1 MPGYIEALKK
11 EIVARAVDRR
21 VATIYFGGGTPS
33 LLTSGQITGLL
44 GLLKSKF
51 MLDSEAEVSLEANPG
66 TLNAVLA
73 KELRGAGIN
82 RLSIGAQSF
91 HDDELRM
98 LGRIHR
104 AGDVESAFRTAR
116 DSGFA
121 NINLDLIYGL
131 PGQSL
136 SRWEETLRSAIELGP
151 EHISCY
157 LLSLED
163 NVPLKRSIIEGRLP
177 SPDDD
182 LVAGQYELAEGMLA
196 EHGYEHYELSNW
208 ARPGYRCRHNLFY
221 WQFGSYLGF
230 GAAAHSFFDGHRL
243 ANTHDLDL
251 YLENPLS
258 IEEDCKVDKALEVAE
273 ATILGLRMFGGID
286 AEETSKKFGEVF
298 TRYQPVFEEV
308 KDLGLLEFYDG
319 RIRLT
324 GRGRLLSN
332 EVFWRLLP
340 GS

>member
-11 EIVARAVDRR
+11 EIAARAVDKRI
-21 VATIYFGGGTPS
+21 ATIYFGGGTPS

-44 GLLKSKF
+44 SLLKSKF
-51 MLDSEAEVSLEANPG
+51 VLDSEAEVSLEANPG
-66 TLNAVLA
+66 TLDAVLA

-104 AGDVESAFRTAR
+104 SEDIRSAFHTAR
-116 DSGFA
+116 NAGFA

-136 SRWEETLRSAIELGP
+136 SKWEETLRSAIELGP

-182 LVAGQYELAEGMLA
+182 LAAGQYELAEGMLA

-221 WQFGSYLGF
+221 WQLGSYLGF

-258 IEEDCKVDKALEVAE
+258 IEEDCKVDKALGAAE
-273 ATILGLRMFGGID
+273 ATILGLRLVDGID
-286 AEETSKKFGEVF
+286 LKEINNNFSEAFAS
-298 TRYQPVFEEV
+298 YQTIFEEV
-308 KDLGLLEFYDG
+308 KDLGLLEVDDS

-332 EVFWRLLP
+332 EVFWRFLP
-340 GS
+340 DS